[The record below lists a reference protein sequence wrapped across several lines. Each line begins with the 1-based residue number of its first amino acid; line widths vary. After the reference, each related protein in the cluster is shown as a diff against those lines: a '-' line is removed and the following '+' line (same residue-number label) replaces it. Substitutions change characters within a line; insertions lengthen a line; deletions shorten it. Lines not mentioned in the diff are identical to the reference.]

1 MTTKKKAL
9 PSNRLRKENSSNG
22 GKDTQIGID
31 SIETGMQLLLAFVTL
46 GGRTHQ
52 LKVLAEAAGMPPS
65 KAHRY
70 LVSLIRMG
78 FVGRD
83 ELTGHYR
90 LGPRSIELGASAIH
104 AMDSVSLS
112 IEAMIKLHDEL
123 DHTMVLSVWGTQ
135 SPVILRVEEADRL
148 ITVSFRVGKS
158 LPLLASAAG
167 LLFAAFLPR
176 QVTEPLIQA
185 EIRGNRERSGGK
197 LIRSM
202 AEADRLIGEVR
213 TRGLSRIAGDITPGI
228 DAMGAPVFDN
238 RGYPAA
244 VISAVGPDGSFDS
257 NWTGPVANAL
267 RERCAEVS
275 HQLGFAV
282 LATPRQ
288 HAAKDPA

>member
-1 MTTKKKAL
+1 MK
-9 PSNRLRKENSSNG
+9 PRKTAQPHKPRSESSISG
-22 GKDTQIGID
+22 GNDKQIGID
-31 SIETGMQLLLAFVTL
+31 SIETGMQLLLAFVNL

-90 LGPRSIELGASAIH
+90 LGPRSIELGATAVH

-123 DHTMVLSVWGTQ
+123 DHTMTLSVWGTQ
-135 SPVILRVEEADRL
+135 SPVILRVEEADQL
-148 ITVSFRVGKS
+148 VTVTFRVGKS
-158 LPLLASAAG
+158 LPLLTSAAG
-167 LLFAAFLPR
+167 LLFSAFLPR
-176 QVTEPLIQA
+176 QVVEPLIQA
-185 EIRGNRERSGGK
+185 EVRSNRERRGDK

-202 AEADRLIGEVR
+202 AEADRLVTEVR
-213 TRGLSRIAGDITPGI
+213 ARRLARITGDITPGI
-228 DAMGAPVFDN
+228 NAMAAPVFDS

-244 VISAVGPDGSFDS
+244 VISAIGPAGSFDS
-257 NWTGPVANAL
+257 SWTGTVATAL
-267 RERCAEVS
+267 RRQCEEVS
-275 HQLGFAV
+275 RQLGFAA
-282 LATPRQ
+282 LATARQ
-288 HAAKDPA
+288 HASKDPA